1 MLKESECGTTVSLSC
16 PVTIKAENLKPQ
28 LLKTPV
34 LWHKNCSDF
43 GNPFVR
49 FANFAVQC
57 LNNLL
62 VLMSKD
68 GETKPSILKLGA
80 RHIFV
85 DNH

>member
-1 MLKESECGTTVSLSC
+1 MLKKSESATTVSLSC

-34 LWHKNCSDF
+34 LWHKNCPDF

-57 LNNLL
+57 FNNLL
-62 VLMSKD
+62 V
-68 GETKPSILKLGA
+68 
-80 RHIFV
+80 FNV
-85 DNH
+85 